1 MDAKTDQRSHNQ
13 YLEMIT
19 RTILYY
25 MFYFN
30 ITFILYILDFQIL
43 SIHCL
48 SSCINVCLT
57 AFQSTFLLMHCMC
70 KLIIYDLIDRA
81 VFAFK
86 ETVQVK
92 LPPLL
97 LTSKRFNQ
105 NSGNITPDAQ
115 WGVKTIGIKS
125 CRPITHILLINPTP
139 DQ

>member
-1 MDAKTDQRSHNQ
+1 MSFAQKVCYFKCWCDVAARSVKWMQRLTKDHTISMIILGQ
-13 YLEMIT
+13 AALLEMIT

-30 ITFILYILDFQIL
+30 ITFILYILDFQII

-57 AFQSTFLLMHCMC
+57 AFQSTFLLIHCMC

-86 ETVQVK
+86 ETV
-92 LPPLL
+92 
-97 LTSKRFNQ
+97 
-105 NSGNITPDAQ
+105 
-115 WGVKTIGIKS
+115 
-125 CRPITHILLINPTP
+125 
-139 DQ
+139 